1 MSTYQQFRVEKIA
14 PERLLTI
21 GVNVLHSAFHEGP
34 RLDAKRRYQF
44 VMERQPVYLLNMAL
58 DVGGEVR
65 VTLGLDRSELRGRMN
80 FSLFRQLIAQL
91 LVNYTEA
98 LNAGKPLNVFSDAQ
112 NRRWVFLHPAF
123 CTTEKG
129 LNALVL
135 TMDLGRVGELRLE
148 LMFLDPA
155 QFAQNPVE
163 PNQDAQ

>member
-1 MSTYQQFRVEKIA
+1 MSNYQQFRAEKMA

-21 GVNVLHSAFHEGP
+21 GANVLQRAFHEGP

-44 VMERQPVYLLNMAL
+44 VMERQPVFLLNMAMES
-58 DVGGEVR
+58 GNEMR

-91 LVNYTEA
+91 LVNYSEA
-98 LNAGKPLNVFSDAQ
+98 LNSGRPLNVFSDQ
-112 NRRWVFLHPAF
+112 QSRRWIFLNPAF
-123 CTTEKG
+123 CNTEKG

-135 TMDLGRVGELRLE
+135 AADLGRVGELRLE

-155 QFAQNPVE
+155 QFAQQNAGQPAE
-163 PNQDAQ
+163 A